1 MNSTTDAFNLVNL
14 VYSKP
19 GLLSQDD
26 IVNLFGYSKS
36 KVSRLCADAC
46 TAGLIHKI
54 QHGKNWAYTYGPVIQ
69 EIVKQFKER
78 R

>member
-1 MNSTTDAFNLVNL
+1 MNSTIDAYKLLTL

-26 IVNLFGYSKS
+26 IVNLTGYSKS

-54 QHGKNWAYTYGPVIQ
+54 QHGKTWTYSYGPVIQ
-69 EIVKQFKER
+69 EIIKPFKER

>member
-1 MNSTTDAFNLVNL
+1 MNSTTDAYNLLTL
-14 VYSKP
+14 VYRKP

-26 IVNLFGYSKS
+26 IVTLTGYSKS

-46 TAGLIHKI
+46 TAGQLQRV
-54 QHGKNWAYTYGPVIQ
+54 QHGKSWTYTYGPVIQ
-69 EIVKQFKER
+69 EIIKQFKER